1 MLKLLSAT
9 PSPFARKVRV
19 VLLEK
24 NIPFELKTINPWNMN
39 ADIERFNPL
48 GKIPVL
54 ITANNET
61 IYDSR
66 FIIEWIEHNYPDPAV
81 FPTDAK
87 TKFKAQ
93 QIQVIADGICE
104 AVILLFFEN
113 IRPDPQQSKPW
124 SERQIK
130 KISNGLQALEQQIS
144 NDEFCVD
151 NTFGI
156 ADISVVSAVD
166 YLSLRFKTYEWRNK
180 FTRISKFVARQSAR
194 QSFIETMPTPQDIEK
209 STI

>member
-24 NIPFELKTINPWNMN
+24 NIPFELKTINPWNIN

-61 IYDSR
+61 IYDSK

-156 ADISVVSAVD
+156 ADISVVSALD

>member
-61 IYDSR
+61 IYDFK

-113 IRPDPQQSKPW
+113 MRPDPQQSKPW

>member
-61 IYDSR
+61 IYDSK

-93 QIQVIADGICE
+93 KIQVIADGICE

-113 IRPDPQQSKPW
+113 MRPDPQQSKPW

>member
-54 ITANNET
+54 ITANDET
-61 IYDSR
+61 IYDSKY
-66 FIIEWIEHNYPDPAV
+66 IIEWIEHNYPDPAV

-113 IRPDPQQSKPW
+113 MRPDPQQSKPW

>member
-24 NIPFELKTINPWNMN
+24 NIPFELVTINPWNIN
-39 ADIERFNPL
+39 ADIERYNPL

-54 ITANNET
+54 ITENVET
-61 IYDSR
+61 IYDSK
-66 FIIEWIEHNYPDPAV
+66 FIIEWIEHNYPAPAV
-81 FPTDAK
+81 FPTDQKAK
-87 TKFKAQ
+87 FRAQ
-93 QIQVIADGICE
+93 QIQVVADGICE
-104 AVILLFFEN
+104 ALILLFFEN
-113 IRPDPQQSKPW
+113 MRPDPQQSKPW
-124 SERQIK
+124 AERQIK

-166 YLSLRFKTYEWRNK
+166 YLSLRFKTYEWRDK

-194 QSFIETMPTPQDIEK
+194 QSFIETMPTLQDIEK

>member
-61 IYDSR
+61 IYDSK
-66 FIIEWIEHNYPDPAV
+66 FIIEWIEHYYPDPAV
-81 FPTDAK
+81 FPIDAK

-113 IRPDPQQSKPW
+113 MRPDPQQSKPW

-166 YLSLRFKTYEWRNK
+166 YLSLRFKTYEWRDK

>member
-61 IYDSR
+61 IYDSK

-81 FPTDAK
+81 FPIDAK

-113 IRPDPQQSKPW
+113 MRPDPQQSKPW

>member
-54 ITANNET
+54 ITANDET
-61 IYDSR
+61 IYDSKI
-66 FIIEWIEHNYPDPAV
+66 IIEWIEHNYPDPAM

-180 FTRISKFVARQSAR
+180 FTCISKFVARQSAR

>member
-9 PSPFARKVRV
+9 PSPFARKARV

-61 IYDSR
+61 IYDSK

-113 IRPDPQQSKPW
+113 MRPDPQQSKPW

>member
-61 IYDSR
+61 IYDSK

-113 IRPDPQQSKPW
+113 MRPDPQQSKPW

-166 YLSLRFKTYEWRNK
+166 YLSLRFKTYEWRDK

>member
-61 IYDSR
+61 IFDSK

-113 IRPDPQQSKPW
+113 MRPDPQQSKPW

>member
-24 NIPFELKTINPWNMN
+24 NIPFELKTINPWNIN

-61 IYDSR
+61 IYDSK

-113 IRPDPQQSKPW
+113 VRPDPQQSKPW

>member
-24 NIPFELKTINPWNMN
+24 NIPFELKTINPWNIN

-61 IYDSR
+61 IYDSK

-113 IRPDPQQSKPW
+113 MRPDPQQSKPW

>member
-61 IYDSR
+61 IYDSK

-113 IRPDPQQSKPW
+113 MRPDPQQSKPW

-180 FTRISKFVARQSAR
+180 FTRISKFVARQSGR

>member
-61 IYDSR
+61 IYDSK

-104 AVILLFFEN
+104 ALILLFFEN
-113 IRPDPQQSKPW
+113 MRPYPQQSKPW

>member
-9 PSPFARKVRV
+9 PSPFARKARV

-61 IYDSR
+61 IYDSK

-113 IRPDPQQSKPW
+113 MRPDPQQSKPW
-124 SERQIK
+124 TER
-130 KISNGLQALEQQIS
+130 
-144 NDEFCVD
+144 
-151 NTFGI
+151 
-156 ADISVVSAVD
+156 
-166 YLSLRFKTYEWRNK
+166 RFLC
-180 FTRISKFVARQSAR
+180 
-194 QSFIETMPTPQDIEK
+194 
-209 STI
+209 

>member
-9 PSPFARKVRV
+9 PSPFARKARV

-61 IYDSR
+61 IYDSK

>member
-61 IYDSR
+61 IYDSK

-130 KISNGLQALEQQIS
+130 KISNGLQALEQQIP
-144 NDEFCVD
+144 NDDFCVD

>member
-9 PSPFARKVRV
+9 PSPLARKVRV

-61 IYDSR
+61 IYDSK

-113 IRPDPQQSKPW
+113 MRPDPQQSKPW

>member
-9 PSPFARKVRV
+9 PSPFARKVQV

-54 ITANNET
+54 ITANDET
-61 IYDSR
+61 IYDSKY
-66 FIIEWIEHNYPDPAV
+66 IIEWIEHNYPDPAV

>member
-24 NIPFELKTINPWNMN
+24 EIPFELVTLNPWNLN

-54 ITANNET
+54 INENKET
-61 IYDSR
+61 IYDSN
-66 FIIEWIEHNYPDPAV
+66 FIVEWIELNYPTPPLL
-81 FPTDAK
+81 PTDPKA
-87 TKFKAQ
+87 KFKAQ

-104 AVILLFFEN
+104 ALILVFFEKM
-113 IRPDPQQSKPW
+113 RPDAHQSKPW
-124 SERQIK
+124 IERQIK
-130 KISNGLQALEQQIS
+130 KISNSLQVLDQLIS
-144 NDEFCVD
+144 NDVFCVG
-151 NTFGI
+151 NAFSI
-156 ADISVVSAVD
+156 ADIAVVSAAD

-180 FTRISKFVARQSAR
+180 FTNISRFVTIQSDR
-194 QSFIETMPTPQDIEK
+194 QSFIETMPTPQAIEK
-209 STI
+209 NTI

>member
-1 MLKLLSAT
+1 
-9 PSPFARKVRV
+9 
-19 VLLEK
+19 
-24 NIPFELKTINPWNMN
+24 MN
-39 ADIERFNPL
+39 ADVERFNPL

-61 IYDSR
+61 IYDSK

>member
-61 IYDSR
+61 IYDSK

-113 IRPDPQQSKPW
+113 VRPDPQQSKPW

-166 YLSLRFKTYEWRNK
+166 YLSLRLKTYEWRNK

-209 STI
+209 RTI

>member
-24 NIPFELKTINPWNMN
+24 NIPFELKTINPWNIN

-54 ITANNET
+54 ITANDET
-61 IYDSR
+61 IYDSKY
-66 FIIEWIEHNYPDPAV
+66 IIEWIEHNYPDPAV

-104 AVILLFFEN
+104 ALILLFFEN
-113 IRPDPQQSKPW
+113 MRPDPQQSKPW

-194 QSFIETMPTPQDIEK
+194 QSFLETMPTPQDIEK
-209 STI
+209 SRI

>member
-9 PSPFARKVRV
+9 PSPFARKVRI

-61 IYDSR
+61 IYDSK

-113 IRPDPQQSKPW
+113 MRPDPQQSKPW

-166 YLSLRFKTYEWRNK
+166 YLSLRFKTYEWRDK

>member
-61 IYDSR
+61 IYDSK

>member
-61 IYDSR
+61 IYDSK

-104 AVILLFFEN
+104 ALILLFIEN
-113 IRPDPQQSKPW
+113 MRPEPQQSKPW

>member
-61 IYDSR
+61 IYDSK

-113 IRPDPQQSKPW
+113 MRPDPQQSKPW

>member
-61 IYDSR
+61 IYDSK

-113 IRPDPQQSKPW
+113 MRPDPQQSKPW

-166 YLSLRFKTYEWRNK
+166 YLSLRFKTYEWRDK

-194 QSFIETMPTPQDIEK
+194 QSFIETMPTLQDIEK

>member
-24 NIPFELKTINPWNMN
+24 NIPFELKTINPWNIN

-54 ITANNET
+54 ITANDET
-61 IYDSR
+61 IYDSKY
-66 FIIEWIEHNYPDPAV
+66 IIEWIEHNYPDPAV

-113 IRPDPQQSKPW
+113 MRPDPQQSKPW

>member
-9 PSPFARKVRV
+9 PSPFARKARV

-61 IYDSR
+61 IYDSK

-113 IRPDPQQSKPW
+113 MRPDPQQSKPW
-124 SERQIK
+124 TERQIK

-144 NDEFCVD
+144 NDDFYVD

>member
-24 NIPFELKTINPWNMN
+24 NIPFELKTINPWNIK

-54 ITANNET
+54 ITEDNET
-61 IYDSR
+61 IYDSK
-66 FIIEWIEHNYPDPAV
+66 FIIEWIELNYPDPAV
-81 FPTDAK
+81 FPTDPKAR
-87 TKFKAQ
+87 FKAQ

-104 AVILLFFEN
+104 ALILLFFEN
-113 IRPDPQQSKPW
+113 LRPDSQQSKPW

>member
-61 IYDSR
+61 IYDSK

-194 QSFIETMPTPQDIEK
+194 QSFIETMPTPQDIEN